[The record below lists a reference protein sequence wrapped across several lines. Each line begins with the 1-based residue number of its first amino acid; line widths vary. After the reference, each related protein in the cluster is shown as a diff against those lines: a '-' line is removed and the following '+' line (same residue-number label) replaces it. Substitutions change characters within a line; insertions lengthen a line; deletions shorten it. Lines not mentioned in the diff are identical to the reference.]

1 MSHPLSRSRAL
12 IAGLALVVSG
22 ALSQGVVA
30 VADAA
35 ATTTPACTDS
45 WASPVSGS
53 WTNPAMWTSGVPS
66 AAACITVP
74 GNYQVTLPSGD
85 TFVDSVVLGDG
96 SGAGQESLVLPGC
109 AAFAGANNRLFLA
122 ATSPVFDVVPGG
134 VVDMQDGQSCPGTQ
148 AGFTA
153 VLANGSGGTMSLGGT
168 VLTEGTNGIGSD
180 VLVAGAITNT
190 GTITDNAPLQIDAT
204 APTMTFDNRGVI
216 DGSDFFGLEVPAN
229 GVTTTNEGSIQG
241 GVSFFNTSGELGS
254 TASTFA
260 NDTGGDIGPGG
271 RVQMGTGTTFT
282 QNAGTMS
289 GGGLSSGGGFASF
302 ADGSSLDIAGSGP
315 ANFAAFGTVA
325 MTGDIHAG
333 QELDIFGQSWS
344 TGGPCGSPVDA
355 TVNATGS
362 FTNGGT
368 IVLRSSGSTSC
379 PPGNA
384 TLTVPAGDVLTNQ
397 GTISASQYNALG
409 GRTIS
414 GTVDN
419 AGGTIS
425 VDPGV
430 KLAITSGSVDNAGT
444 VQLGGTLAV
453 AGGYTQEAAG
463 TTSIAAGSKFG
474 SASVTAAGAA
484 SLAGTLALAGDG
496 TTPPEGSSATLVS
509 AGSVTGTFGT
519 VTGTDA
525 GNGLQYRVG
534 YKPAAVTATV
544 TAANPPRAYTI
555 SAAGSLHVIDRS
567 TNTVLSTASLGGPG
581 DALAVTPDGSRVY
594 VADDKNR
601 LDVFGAAAGT
611 AGPAIP
617 LGGSPDSVAVSPDG
631 STVYA
636 ADAAGHLDAVSVA
649 AGTVKSVVKVGGVP
663 EGIAVSPD
671 GSAVYVAD
679 ATGRLVVV
687 SAATDTVKS
696 VIRVG
701 GTPSAVAV
709 SPDGST
715 VYLASATGQLI
726 AVATATGTVTARVK
740 VGGTPVAVAVSPD
753 GTRVYL
759 ADPTGRLVVVNAG
772 TATVAST
779 IALAGA
785 PDAVAVSPDG
795 SAAYVTGAKTTKL
808 YVIAAATGHVQA
820 TVPVGRGAMAVAVS

>member
-1 MSHPLSRSRAL
+1 MPHMLSRSRAL
-12 IAGLALVVSG
+12 IAALALVVSG

-53 WTNPAMWTSGVPS
+53 WANPAMWTSGVPS
-66 AAACITVP
+66 GTACITVP
-74 GNYQVTLPSGD
+74 GTYQVTLPGGD

-122 ATSPVFDVVPGG
+122 TSSASFDVVPGG
-134 VVDMQDGQSCPGTQ
+134 IVDMQDGQSCPSTQ

-153 VLANGSGGTMSLGGT
+153 ILANGSGSTMSLGGT
-168 VLTEGTNGIGSD
+168 VLTEGSDGTGSD

-190 GTITDNAPLQIDAT
+190 GTITDNAPLQISAT

-216 DGSDFFGLEVPAN
+216 GGSDFFGLEVPAN
-229 GVTTTNEGSIQG
+229 GVTMTNEGSIQG

-254 TASTFA
+254 TPSTFA

-271 RVQMGTGTTFT
+271 LVQMGTGTTFF
-282 QNAGTMS
+282 QNGGTMS
-289 GGGLSSGGGFASF
+289 GGGLSSGGGLAAF

-344 TGGPCGSPVDA
+344 GGGPCGSPVDA

-379 PPGNA
+379 PPGTA
-384 TLTVPAGDVLTNQ
+384 TLAVPSGEVITNQ
-397 GTISASQYNALG
+397 GTISASQYNALA

-419 AGGTIS
+419 AGTIS

-430 KLAITSGSVDNAGT
+430 KLAVSPGAVDNAGT
-444 VQLGGTLAV
+444 VQLSGTLEV
-453 AGGYTQEAAG
+453 SGGYTQEAAG
-463 TTSIAAGSKFG
+463 TTSVAAGSKFG
-474 SASVTAAGAA
+474 AASVTATGAA

-509 AGSVTGTFGT
+509 AGSVSGTFGT

-525 GNGLQYRVG
+525 GNGLTYQVG
-534 YKPAAVTATV
+534 YTPTAVQATV
-544 TAANPPRAYTI
+544 AAANPPRAYTI
-555 SAAGSLHVIDRS
+555 SSAGSLHVIDRS
-567 TNTVLSTASLGGPG
+567 TNKVLSAVSMGGPG

-601 LDVFGAAAGT
+601 LDVFDTAAGT
-611 AGPAIP
+611 TGPAVP

-636 ADAAGHLDAVSVA
+636 ADAAGHLDVVSA
-649 AGTVKSVVKVGGVP
+649 ATGTVKSVVKAGGVP

-671 GSAVYVAD
+671 GSTVYVAD
-679 ATGRLVVV
+679 ATGRLDVV
-687 SAATDTVKS
+687 STVTDTVKS
-696 VIRVG
+696 VIKTG
-701 GTPSAVAV
+701 GTPSSVAV

-726 AVATATGTVTARVK
+726 AVAAATGTVTTRVK

-753 GTRVYL
+753 GSSVYV

-772 TATVAST
+772 TGTVARR

-785 PDAVAVSPDG
+785 PNAVAVSPDG

-808 YVIAAATGHVQA
+808 YVIGTATGHVQA
-820 TVPVGRGAMAVAVS
+820 TVPVGAGAMGVALS